1 MTGIELE
8 DKQWTGQPNVVSD
21 RWTILYKMEMAS
33 LYLSPELDSET
44 KLRGMELEVDFQFI
58 SAVQKY
64 GDIET
69 FCKSNHD
76 DRFCNCV
83 LLPL

>member
-58 SAVQKY
+58 PAVPK
-64 GDIET
+64 
-69 FCKSNHD
+69 
-76 DRFCNCV
+76 
-83 LLPL
+83 